1 MEHKIYDIFPTPVMK
16 FNFDKDFTK
25 DELDFVNKCE
35 TNCHRNY
42 GNKSSNDNFI
52 LNNSEF
58 KNINEFCKNGLQLF
72 FDKIYNPISKTEIYI
87 TQSWLNWTYVN
98 EYHHTHTHQNSLISG
113 VLYINADKEFDNISF
128 GRHNYRMIEMHPKEF
143 NDYNSDEI
151 DFKVGTGE
159 LLLCPSNLQHRV
171 NVTKTKKAR
180 ISLAF
185 NSFVKGEFGH
195 VKGLNYLKL

>member
-42 GNKSSNDNFI
+42 GNKSSNDNYI

-58 KNINEFCKNGLQLF
+58 KNINEFCKNALQLF

-159 LLLCPSNLQHRV
+159 LLLFPSNLQHRV